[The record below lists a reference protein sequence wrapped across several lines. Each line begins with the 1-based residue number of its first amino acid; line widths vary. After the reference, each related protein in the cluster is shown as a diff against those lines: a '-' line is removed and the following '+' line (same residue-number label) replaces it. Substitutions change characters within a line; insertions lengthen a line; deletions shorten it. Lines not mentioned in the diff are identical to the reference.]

1 MNDSS
6 VVKVFEVIKGGV
18 SVGVGIIV
26 YWGVDR
32 GVGAWNVSADG
43 LTFGLMMYMIQVL
56 MMDSLKIWDHL

>member
-1 MNDSS
+1 M
-6 VVKVFEVIKGGV
+6 
-18 SVGVGIIV
+18 GVGIIV